1 MDSESDSEI
10 SIYQQTTNIYNTN
23 INNNDS
29 NNNQYDNQTETSFS
43 MIHFLLFLF
52 PYVQLYMSTQ
62 ERLFNDIN
70 CLFRNHH
77 RFHIAHF

>member
-29 NNNQYDNQTETSFS
+29 NNNQYDNQNESSFS
-43 MIHFLLFLF
+43 
-52 PYVQLYMSTQ
+52 
-62 ERLFNDIN
+62 
-70 CLFRNHH
+70 FRH
-77 RFHIAHF
+77 

>member
-29 NNNQYDNQTETSFS
+29 NNNQYDNQTESSFS
-43 MIHFLLFLF
+43 FRHLEFDRGISYSDFSKSNKIATLHLSYIKFIFLDAL
-52 PYVQLYMSTQ
+52 
-62 ERLFNDIN
+62 
-70 CLFRNHH
+70 
-77 RFHIAHF
+77 